1 MRPTGKFRVG
11 QSSGSTI
18 KTDVEGGCGVPNS
31 LGISLR
37 NVGKLEHLKE
47 ELRRARLPS
56 IGDSSCSR
64 RESLKSWGFATP
76 ILQGGMA
83 WITGWE
89 MAAAVCEAGGLGTIA
104 AATMEPQELI
114 ENIRRIRKA
123 TERPFAVNIPLRL
136 PTAKKAVE
144 IAIEEQ
150 VPVIVSSAG
159 DPLLHA
165 ENIKRRGITLFQ
177 VVFSVDMVKRCN
189 QSGVDGIIAMGAE
202 GGGNISPAEISTLVL
217 VREVVQET
225 DLPVVAAGGICDGKG
240 LAAAL
245 ALGAEGI
252 QMGTRFLA
260 TREAT
265 VHERY
270 KQAILDASDTD
281 TIMTGRTT
289 GLQFRVRKNPLSE
302 KVLGMEKEGKPREE
316 IDAFTIGSLKKAAVE
331 GDTIWGSLMMGQ
343 VSGMIRDIRPVG
355 EMLDHIVSSALSEI
369 RSLGRYLS

>member
-1 MRPTGKFRVG
+1 ML
-11 QSSGSTI
+11 
-18 KTDVEGGCGVPNS
+18 KTRITEI
-31 LGISLR
+31 LGIR
-37 NVGKLEHLKE
+37 H
-47 ELRRARLPS
+47 
-56 IGDSSCSR
+56 
-64 RESLKSWGFATP
+64 P

-114 ENIRRIRKA
+114 ESIRRIRKV
-123 TERPFAVNIPLRL
+123 TNRPFAINIPLRL
-136 PTAKKAVE
+136 PTAQRAVE
-144 IAIEEQ
+144 IAVEEQ

-165 ENIKRRGITLFQ
+165 EKIKRRGITLFQ

-240 LAAAL
+240 LVAAL

-252 QMGTRFLA
+252 QMGTRFIA

-270 KQAILDASDTD
+270 KQAILDAIDTD

-289 GLQFRVRKNPLSE
+289 GLQFRVRKNLLAE
-302 KVLGMEKEGKPREE
+302 KVLGMEREGRPREE
-316 IDAFTIGSLKKAAVE
+316 IDAFTIGSLKKAAMG
-331 GDTIWGSLMMGQ
+331 GDISWGSLMMGQ
-343 VSGMIRDIRPVG
+343 VAGMIREIRPVG
-355 EMLDHIVSSALSEI
+355 EMLDQIVSSAQEEI
-369 RSLGRYLS
+369 RTLGRYLS

>member
-1 MRPTGKFRVG
+1 ML
-11 QSSGSTI
+11 
-18 KTDVEGGCGVPNS
+18 KTRITEI
-31 LGISLR
+31 LGIR
-37 NVGKLEHLKE
+37 H
-47 ELRRARLPS
+47 
-56 IGDSSCSR
+56 
-64 RESLKSWGFATP
+64 P

-89 MAAAVCEAGGLGTIA
+89 MASAVCEAGGLGTIA

-114 ENIRRIRKA
+114 ESIQRIRKV
-123 TERPFAVNIPLRL
+123 TDRPFAINIPLRL
-136 PTAKKAVE
+136 PTAQRAVE
-144 IAIEEQ
+144 IAVEEQ

-165 ENIKRRGITLFQ
+165 EKIKRRGITLFQ

-240 LAAAL
+240 LVAAL

-270 KQAILDASDTD
+270 KQAILDAIDTD

-289 GLQFRVRKNPLSE
+289 GLQFRVRKNLLAE
-302 KVLGMEKEGKPREE
+302 KVLGMESEGRPREE
-316 IDAFTIGSLKKAAVE
+316 IDAFTIGSLKKAAMG
-331 GDTIWGSLMMGQ
+331 GDISWGSLMMGQ
-343 VSGMIRDIRPVG
+343 VAGMIREIRPVG
-355 EMLDHIVSSALSEI
+355 EMLDQIVSSAQEEI
-369 RSLGRYLS
+369 RTLGRYLS

>member
-1 MRPTGKFRVG
+1 ML
-11 QSSGSTI
+11 
-18 KTDVEGGCGVPNS
+18 KTRITEI
-31 LGISLR
+31 LGIR
-37 NVGKLEHLKE
+37 H
-47 ELRRARLPS
+47 
-56 IGDSSCSR
+56 
-64 RESLKSWGFATP
+64 P

-136 PTAKKAVE
+136 LTAKKAVE

-343 VSGMIRDIRPVG
+343 ASGMIRDIRPVG

>member
-1 MRPTGKFRVG
+1 ML
-11 QSSGSTI
+11 
-18 KTDVEGGCGVPNS
+18 KTRITEI
-31 LGISLR
+31 LGIR
-37 NVGKLEHLKE
+37 H
-47 ELRRARLPS
+47 
-56 IGDSSCSR
+56 
-64 RESLKSWGFATP
+64 P

-104 AATMEPQELI
+104 SATMEPQELI
-114 ENIRRIRKA
+114 ESIQRIRKV
-123 TERPFAVNIPLRL
+123 TDKPFAINIPLRL
-136 PTAKKAVE
+136 PTARRAME
-144 IAIEEQ
+144 IAVEEQ

-159 DPLLHA
+159 DPLFHA
-165 ENIKRRGITLFQ
+165 EKIKRRGITLFQ

-189 QSGVDGIIAMGAE
+189 QSGVDGIIAMGVE

-270 KQAILDASDTD
+270 KQAILDAIDTD

-289 GLQFRVRKNPLSE
+289 GLQFRVCKNMLAE
-302 KVLGMEKEGKPREE
+302 KVLGMEREGKPREE
-316 IDAFTIGSLKKAAVE
+316 IDDFTIGSLKKAAVG
-331 GDTIWGSLMMGQ
+331 GDTNWGSLMMGQ
-343 VSGMIRDIRPVG
+343 VAGMIREIIPVG
-355 EMLDHIVSSALSEI
+355 EMLDQIVSSALDEI
-369 RSLGRYLS
+369 RTLGRYLS

>member
-1 MRPTGKFRVG
+1 ML
-11 QSSGSTI
+11 
-18 KTDVEGGCGVPNS
+18 KTRITEI
-31 LGISLR
+31 LGIR
-37 NVGKLEHLKE
+37 H
-47 ELRRARLPS
+47 
-56 IGDSSCSR
+56 
-64 RESLKSWGFATP
+64 P

-114 ENIRRIRKA
+114 ESIRRIRKV
-123 TERPFAVNIPLRL
+123 TNRPFAINIPLRL
-136 PTAKKAVE
+136 PTAQRAVE
-144 IAIEEQ
+144 IAVEEQ

-165 ENIKRRGITLFQ
+165 EKIKRRGITLFQ

-240 LAAAL
+240 LVAAL

-270 KQAILDASDTD
+270 KQAILDAIDTD

-289 GLQFRVRKNPLSE
+289 GLQFRVRKNLLAE
-302 KVLGMEKEGKPREE
+302 KVLGMEREGRPREE
-316 IDAFTIGSLKKAAVE
+316 IDAFTIGSLKKAAMG
-331 GDTIWGSLMMGQ
+331 GDISWGSLMMGQ
-343 VSGMIRDIRPVG
+343 VAGMIREIRPVG
-355 EMLDHIVSSALSEI
+355 EMLDQIVSSAQEEI
-369 RSLGRYLS
+369 RTLGRYLS

>member
-1 MRPTGKFRVG
+1 ML
-11 QSSGSTI
+11 
-18 KTDVEGGCGVPNS
+18 KTRITEI
-31 LGISLR
+31 LGIR
-37 NVGKLEHLKE
+37 H
-47 ELRRARLPS
+47 
-56 IGDSSCSR
+56 
-64 RESLKSWGFATP
+64 P

-123 TERPFAVNIPLRL
+123 TEKPFAVNIPLRL

-144 IAIEEQ
+144 IAIEDQ

-265 VHERY
+265 VHEGY
-270 KQAILDASDTD
+270 KQAILDATDTD

-302 KVLGMEKEGKPREE
+302 KVLRMEKEGRPREE

-355 EMLDHIVSSALSEI
+355 EMLDDIVSSALSEI
-369 RSLGRYLS
+369 RSLERYLS

>member
-1 MRPTGKFRVG
+1 ML
-11 QSSGSTI
+11 
-18 KTDVEGGCGVPNS
+18 KTRITEI
-31 LGISLR
+31 LGIR
-37 NVGKLEHLKE
+37 H
-47 ELRRARLPS
+47 
-56 IGDSSCSR
+56 
-64 RESLKSWGFATP
+64 P

-114 ENIRRIRKA
+114 ESIRRIRKV
-123 TERPFAVNIPLRL
+123 TNRPFAINIPLRL
-136 PTAKKAVE
+136 PTAQRAVE
-144 IAIEEQ
+144 IAVEEQ

-165 ENIKRRGITLFQ
+165 EKIKRRGITLFQ

-240 LAAAL
+240 LVAAL

-270 KQAILDASDTD
+270 KQAILDAIDTD

-289 GLQFRVRKNPLSE
+289 GLQFRVCKNLLAE
-302 KVLGMEKEGKPREE
+302 KVLGMEREGRPREE
-316 IDAFTIGSLKKAAVE
+316 IDAFTIGSLKKAAMG
-331 GDTIWGSLMMGQ
+331 GDISWGSLMMGQ
-343 VSGMIRDIRPVG
+343 VAGMIREIRPVG
-355 EMLDHIVSSALSEI
+355 EMLDQIVSSAQEEI
-369 RSLGRYLS
+369 RTLGRYLS

>member
-1 MRPTGKFRVG
+1 ML
-11 QSSGSTI
+11 
-18 KTDVEGGCGVPNS
+18 KTRITEI
-31 LGISLR
+31 LGIR
-37 NVGKLEHLKE
+37 H
-47 ELRRARLPS
+47 
-56 IGDSSCSR
+56 
-64 RESLKSWGFATP
+64 P

-83 WITGWE
+83 WVTGWE

-123 TERPFAVNIPLRL
+123 TERPFGVNIPLRL

-150 VPVIVSSAG
+150 VPVIISSAG
-159 DPLLHA
+159 DPLVHA

-189 QSGVDGIIAMGAE
+189 QSGVDGIIAMGTE

-240 LAAAL
+240 LASAL

-270 KQAILDASDTD
+270 KQAILDATDTD

-289 GLQFRVRKNPLSE
+289 GLN
-302 KVLGMEKEGKPREE
+302 
-316 IDAFTIGSLKKAAVE
+316 IDAFTIGSLKKAAVA

-343 VSGMIRDIRPVG
+343 VSGMIQDIRPVG
-355 EMLDHIVSSALSEI
+355 EMLDQIVSSALSEI
-369 RSLGRYLS
+369 RSLGRYPS

>member
-1 MRPTGKFRVG
+1 ML
-11 QSSGSTI
+11 
-18 KTDVEGGCGVPNS
+18 KTRITEI
-31 LGISLR
+31 LGIR
-37 NVGKLEHLKE
+37 Y
-47 ELRRARLPS
+47 
-56 IGDSSCSR
+56 
-64 RESLKSWGFATP
+64 P

-114 ENIRRIRKA
+114 ESIRMIRKV
-123 TERPFAVNIPLRL
+123 TERPFAINIPLRL
-136 PTAKKAVE
+136 PMAQRAVE
-144 IAIEEQ
+144 IAVEEQ

-165 ENIKRRGITLFQ
+165 EKIKHRGITLFQ
-177 VVFSVDMVKRCN
+177 VAFSVDMAKRCN

-202 GGGNISPAEISTLVL
+202 GGGNISPSEISTLVL
-217 VREVVQET
+217 VREIVQET

-260 TREAT
+260 THEAT

-270 KQAILDASDTD
+270 KQVILDSIDTD
-281 TIMTGRTT
+281 TIVTGRTT
-289 GLQFRVRKNPLSE
+289 GLQFRVRKNQLAE
-302 KVLGMEKEGKPREE
+302 KVLGMEREGKPRDE

-331 GDTIWGSLMMGQ
+331 GDTSWGSLMMGQ
-343 VSGMIRDIRPVG
+343 VAGMIRDIRPVDK
-355 EMLDHIVSSALSEI
+355 MLDQIVSSALDEI
-369 RSLGRYLS
+369 RTLGRYLS

>member
-1 MRPTGKFRVG
+1 ML
-11 QSSGSTI
+11 
-18 KTDVEGGCGVPNS
+18 KTRITEI
-31 LGISLR
+31 LGIS
-37 NVGKLEHLKE
+37 H
-47 ELRRARLPS
+47 
-56 IGDSSCSR
+56 
-64 RESLKSWGFATP
+64 P

-114 ENIRRIRKA
+114 ESIRMIRKV
-123 TERPFAVNIPLRL
+123 TDRPFAINIPLRL
-136 PTAKKAVE
+136 PTAQRAVE
-144 IAIEEQ
+144 IAVEEK

-159 DPLLHA
+159 DPMLHA
-165 ENIKRRGITLFQ
+165 KKIKRRGITLFQ

-189 QSGVDGIIAMGAE
+189 QSGVDGIIAMGVE

-270 KQAILDASDTD
+270 KHAILNAIDTD

-289 GLQFRVRKNPLSE
+289 GLQFRVRKNMLAE
-302 KVLGMEKEGKPREE
+302 KVLRMEREGRPKEE
-316 IDAFTIGSLKKAAVE
+316 IDAFTIGSLKKAAVG
-331 GDTIWGSLMMGQ
+331 GDTSWGSLMMGQ
-343 VSGMIRDIRPVG
+343 VAGMIREIRPVG
-355 EMLDHIVSSALSEI
+355 EMLDQIVSSALDEI
-369 RSLGRYLS
+369 RTLGRYLP

>member
-1 MRPTGKFRVG
+1 
-11 QSSGSTI
+11 
-18 KTDVEGGCGVPNS
+18 
-31 LGISLR
+31 
-37 NVGKLEHLKE
+37 
-47 ELRRARLPS
+47 
-56 IGDSSCSR
+56 
-64 RESLKSWGFATP
+64 
-76 ILQGGMA
+76 MA
-83 WITGWE
+83 WITAWE

-123 TERPFAVNIPLRL
+123 TERPFGVNIPLRL

-150 VPVIVSSAG
+150 VPVIISSAG
-159 DPLLHA
+159 DPLVHA

-189 QSGVDGIIAMGAE
+189 QSGVDGIIAMGTE

-240 LAAAL
+240 LASAL

-270 KQAILDASDTD
+270 KQAILDATDTD

-289 GLQFRVRKNPLSE
+289 DLN
-302 KVLGMEKEGKPREE
+302 
-316 IDAFTIGSLKKAAVE
+316 IDAFTIGSLKKAAVA

-343 VSGMIRDIRPVG
+343 VSGMIQDIRPVG
-355 EMLDHIVSSALSEI
+355 EMLDQIVSSALSEI
-369 RSLGRYLS
+369 RSLGRYPS

>member
-1 MRPTGKFRVG
+1 ML
-11 QSSGSTI
+11 
-18 KTDVEGGCGVPNS
+18 KTRITEI
-31 LGISLR
+31 LGIR
-37 NVGKLEHLKE
+37 H
-47 ELRRARLPS
+47 
-56 IGDSSCSR
+56 
-64 RESLKSWGFATP
+64 P

-114 ENIRRIRKA
+114 ESIRRIRKV
-123 TERPFAVNIPLRL
+123 TNRPFAINIPLRL
-136 PTAKKAVE
+136 PTAQRAVE
-144 IAIEEQ
+144 IAVEEQ

-165 ENIKRRGITLFQ
+165 EKIKRRGITLFQ

-240 LAAAL
+240 LVAAL

-270 KQAILDASDTD
+270 KQAILDAIDTD

-289 GLQFRVRKNPLSE
+289 GLQFRVRKNLLAE
-302 KVLGMEKEGKPREE
+302 KVLGMEREGRPREE
-316 IDAFTIGSLKKAAVE
+316 IDAFTIGSLKKAAMG
-331 GDTIWGSLMMGQ
+331 GDISWGSLMMGQ
-343 VSGMIRDIRPVG
+343 VAGMIREIRPVG
-355 EMLDHIVSSALSEI
+355 EMMDQIVSSALDEI
-369 RSLGRYLS
+369 RTLGRYLS

>member
-1 MRPTGKFRVG
+1 
-11 QSSGSTI
+11 
-18 KTDVEGGCGVPNS
+18 
-31 LGISLR
+31 
-37 NVGKLEHLKE
+37 
-47 ELRRARLPS
+47 
-56 IGDSSCSR
+56 
-64 RESLKSWGFATP
+64 
-76 ILQGGMA
+76 
-83 WITGWE
+83 

-123 TERPFAVNIPLRL
+123 TEKPFAVNIPLRL

-144 IAIEEQ
+144 IAIEDQ

-265 VHERY
+265 VHEGY
-270 KQAILDASDTD
+270 KQAILDATDTD

-302 KVLGMEKEGKPREE
+302 KVLRMEKEGRPREE

-355 EMLDHIVSSALSEI
+355 EMLDDIVSSALSEI
-369 RSLGRYLS
+369 RSLERYLS

>member
-1 MRPTGKFRVG
+1 ML
-11 QSSGSTI
+11 
-18 KTDVEGGCGVPNS
+18 KTRITEI
-31 LGISLR
+31 LGIR
-37 NVGKLEHLKE
+37 Y
-47 ELRRARLPS
+47 
-56 IGDSSCSR
+56 
-64 RESLKSWGFATP
+64 P

-114 ENIRRIRKA
+114 ENIRRIRKV
-123 TERPFAVNIPLRL
+123 TEKPFAVNIPLRL
-136 PTAKKAVE
+136 FTAKKAVE

-265 VHERY
+265 LHERY